1 MFRNLKSVTIAT
13 ALCATAVLSNAA
25 GVNVTAGAS
34 NSNSSAISKSDIT
47 NSAKDESLARL
58 VKTSIDQAMGSDG
71 REISVRVNQGVATL
85 SGWTNSSTQT
95 AQARMLAYQ
104 VPGVVQSYSEIHTW
118 SSRNH

>member
-47 NSAKDESLARL
+47 TSAKDESLARL